1 MTQRKRTRLVTI
13 AVVLVAALVAVLV
26 GAEVYV
32 RNRATTCLAQSF
44 ESELGTGVDVDLSWK
59 PVLLQLADRQ
69 VPSVTLD
76 SDDTAFGPAKE
87 MQVHAVVRNVDLR
100 DIAEGAGTVGSSSAE
115 VNWPTSGILAT
126 VQSQSVG
133 ALISNVTANPDAGT
147 LTFVVGGDGLAE
159 LTVRPTVADGKVA
172 VQTVDASVLGFGLPN
187 SLVDG
192 IVESLTAG
200 LQQYPLGMTAT
211 SVSVTD
217 SGIRLDLDGG
227 RYVLPE
233 NPEGAQQQ
241 QNQGPC
247 GALV

>member
-13 AVVLVAALVAVLV
+13 AVIVVAALVAALV
-26 GAEVYV
+26 GGEIYV

-59 PVLLQLADRQ
+59 PVLLQLVDKQ
-69 VPSVTLD
+69 IPSVTLD
-76 SDDTAFGPAKE
+76 SDDSAFGPAKE

-100 DIAEGAGTVGSSSAE
+100 ETAEGAGTIGSSSAE
-115 VNWPTSGILAT
+115 VDWPTSGILAT

-133 ALISNVTANPDAGT
+133 ALISDVTADPEAGT

-159 LTVRPTVADGKVA
+159 LTVRPTVADGMVA

-192 IVESLTAG
+192 IVEALTSG
-200 LQQYPLGMTAT
+200 LQQYPLGMKAT
-211 SVSVTD
+211 SLSVTD
-217 SGIRLDLDGG
+217 SGVRLTLDGG
-227 RYVLPE
+227 SYVLPE

-241 QNQGPC
+241 NQGSC
-247 GALV
+247 GVLA

>member
-59 PVLLQLADRQ
+59 PVLLQLVDKQ

-76 SDDTAFGPAKE
+76 SDDTAFGPAEE

-100 DIAEGAGTVGSSSAE
+100 DSAEGAGTIGSSSAE
-115 VNWPTSGILAT
+115 VTWPTRGILAT
-126 VQSQSVG
+126 VQAQSVG
-133 ALISNVTANPDAGT
+133 ALVSDVTADPGAGT

-159 LTVRPTVADGKVA
+159 FTVRPTVTDGAVA
-172 VQTVDASVLGFGLPN
+172 VQTVDASVLGFGLPTA
-187 SLVDG
+187 LVDG
-192 IVESLTAG
+192 IVEILTSG
-200 LQQYPLGMTAT
+200 LQQYPLGMKATA
-211 SVSVTD
+211 VSVTD
-217 SGIRLDLDGG
+217 AGVELTLEGG

-241 QNQGPC
+241 QDRGSC
-247 GALV
+247 GVLV